1 MAILW
6 RGDREMRD
14 NVAPESTRL
23 APVFEALDRLGVA
36 AEPAV
41 YSDQMRD
48 EVRGQL
54 LSVDGVLVWVDPIGG
69 GEDRTKLDALLR
81 DIASEGIF
89 VSAHPDVILKMG
101 TKEVLFRT
109 RDLGWGTD
117 TDLYRTVEELEE
129 RFPARLASDGP
140 RVLKQ
145 LRGNGGIG
153 TWKVE
158 LMSGADDQRV
168 RVQHARVREPV
179 TEDLPLR
186 DFMESCAKYFSGS
199 GCVVDQAFQPRIVEG
214 MIRCYF
220 VEDGVVGF
228 ARQKPDEALLA
239 EPTKIMGLPSAK
251 TMYGP
256 SEPEFQTLKAR
267 VESEWVPAM
276 QRLLDIDPRSLPV
289 LWDADFLYGP
299 RTEAGHD
306 TYVLCEIN
314 VCSVYPF
321 PEQAVEKIAA
331 AAAARLAAAAVV
343 HDTGGV
349 ENRRSRSSS

>member
-1 MAILW
+1 MTRDGAGKLAILW
-6 RGDREMRD
+6 RGDRDMRS
-14 NVAPESTRL
+14 NVTPENTRL
-23 APVFEALDRLGVA
+23 GPVFEALRRLGVA
-36 AEPAV
+36 TEPAV
-41 YSDQMRD
+41 YSDQMCE

-54 LSVDGVLVWVDPIGG
+54 RSVEGVLVWVDPIGG
-69 GEDRTKLDALLR
+69 GEDRTKLDSLLR
-81 DIASEGIF
+81 DVSSEGIF

-117 TDLYRTVEELEE
+117 THLYRTVEELEE
-129 RFPARLASDGP
+129 QFPARLASDGP

-145 LRGNGGIG
+145 HRGNGGIG

-158 LMSGADDQRV
+158 LISRACDPGI

-179 TEDLPLR
+179 TEDLPLTE
-186 DFMESCAKYFSGS
+186 FIENCARYFSGG
-199 GCVVDQAFQPRIVEG
+199 GCIVDQAFQRRIVEG

-220 VEDGVVGF
+220 IEDEVVGF
-228 ARQKPDEALLA
+228 ARQLPDEALLA
-239 EPTKIMGLPSAK
+239 QPTKIMGLPSAK

-256 SEPEFQTLKAR
+256 SEREFQTLKAR

-276 QRLLDIDPRSLPV
+276 QRVLDIDPGSLPV

-299 RTEAGHD
+299 RTEAGDD

-314 VCSVYPF
+314 VSSVYPF
-321 PEQAVEKIAA
+321 PEQAVEKLAS
-331 AAAARLAAAAVV
+331 AAAARLASAQI
-343 HDTGGV
+343 GEREG
-349 ENRRSRSSS
+349 